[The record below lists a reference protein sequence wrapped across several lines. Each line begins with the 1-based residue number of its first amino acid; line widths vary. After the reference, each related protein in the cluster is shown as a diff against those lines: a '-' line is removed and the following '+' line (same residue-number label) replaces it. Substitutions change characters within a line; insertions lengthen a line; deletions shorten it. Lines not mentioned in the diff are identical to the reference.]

1 MFMKIFTMLII
12 SFNNIFTIPQNI
24 NNDKITTQLVR
35 NKREDN
41 KIYDFEIKNL
51 QKVKFHFSPS
61 KNYLTQVQINKIDNN
76 NLNEKLPELRYLN
89 NLSFKFTQELQN
101 NQSKQNKIRQLITTH
116 GQEITE
122 INGFKFWVINKK
134 ITIKAQGTNLTNF
147 KESVINNIW
156 DYTLNSTNDFEIET
170 KKESTDIEFPT
181 TTTNFDGNHKYSD
194 IIDNLDYLMIH
205 RGDFD
210 KFNYSYLYWHQYLI
224 SLTP

>member
-1 MFMKIFTMLII
+1 MFMKIFTVIII

-24 NNDKITTQLVR
+24 NNDKPTSQLIR
-35 NKREDN
+35 NKRQNDKTYN
-41 KIYDFEIKNL
+41 FEIKNL

-101 NQSKQNKIRQLITTH
+101 NQSKQNKIRQLIITH

-122 INGFKFWVINKK
+122 INGSKFWVINKK

-156 DYTLNSTNDFEIET
+156 DYTLNSTNDFEIE
-170 KKESTDIEFPT
+170 IENP
-181 TTTNFDGNHKYSD
+181 
-194 IIDNLDYLMIH
+194 
-205 RGDFD
+205 
-210 KFNYSYLYWHQYLI
+210 
-224 SLTP
+224 